1 MASGA
6 HGTLYIGV
14 TSDIAARVTQHREG
28 RGSEFCREYGCTR
41 LVYVERHGG
50 IEEAIRREKQ
60 MKRWKRQWKL
70 RLIRAGNPEWRD
82 LFEDVLA

>member
-1 MASGA
+1 
-6 HGTLYIGV
+6 
-14 TSDIAARVTQHREG
+14 
-28 RGSEFCREYGCTR
+28 

-50 IEEAIRREKQ
+50 IEDAIRREKQ

-82 LFEDVLA
+82 LFVDLLA